1 MLYDPH
7 LDLFLQVAELGS
19 FSKAAEA
26 GYITPSAVIKQ
37 INLLEDDLG
46 VRLFERTHRGLKL
59 TKAGESL
66 KKDAPELIRMSR
78 EAASRAIS
86 SMMSDGHIIRIGTSP
101 MTPAEVLV
109 ELWPKLSEI
118 LPGLKFQLVPFDN
131 TPENARMIL
140 KNLGENIDVVAG
152 LFDEDLLKY
161 RECNGIELTRDKL
174 CVAFSV
180 NHPLA
185 QKKRLSVKDLYG
197 QELMMLTPGSM
208 GSMDAL
214 REYLTVEH
222 PQVKIVD
229 FPLYNTGVFNECEN
243 GGRLL
248 VTTERWKTVHPLLKT
263 VRMGW
268 KYDMPYG
275 LMYSRTPD
283 KKVKQF
289 LSALKEII

>member
-1 MLYDPH
+1 MLYDAH

-19 FSKAAEA
+19 FSKAADA
-26 GYITPSAVIKQ
+26 RFITPSAVIKQ
-37 INLLEDDLG
+37 INLLEDKLG

-66 KKDAPELIRMSR
+66 KKDAPKLIRLSH
-78 EAASRAIS
+78 ETASRAVS
-86 SMMSDGHIIRIGTSP
+86 AVNCADQVIRIGTSP
-101 MTPAEVLV
+101 MTPAGVLM
-109 ELWPKLSEI
+109 ELWPKLSERV
-118 LPGLKFQLVPFDN
+118 PGLKFQLVPFDN

-152 LFDEDLLKY
+152 LFDENLLNY
-161 RECNGIELTRDKL
+161 RECDGIELIKEKL
-174 CVAFSV
+174 CVGFSI

-185 QKKRLSVKDLYG
+185 QKKRISIKDLYG
-197 QELMMLTPGSM
+197 QELMMLSPGSM

-214 REYLTVEH
+214 REYLIKKH
-222 PQVKIVD
+222 PQITLID

-248 VTTERWKTVHPLLKT
+248 ITVERWKSVHPLLKI

-275 LMYSRTPD
+275 LLYSKTPD
-283 KKVKQF
+283 MKVQQF
-289 LSALKEII
+289 LNAIKEII

>member
-19 FSKAAEA
+19 FSKAADA
-26 GYITPSAVIKQ
+26 RFITPSAVIKQ
-37 INLLEDDLG
+37 INLLEDKLG
-46 VRLFERTHRGLKL
+46 VRLFERTYRGLKL

-66 KKDAPELIRMSR
+66 KKDAPKLIRLSH
-78 EAASRAIS
+78 ETASRAVS
-86 SMMSDGHIIRIGTSP
+86 AMNCADRVIRIGTSP
-101 MTPAEVLV
+101 MTPAGVLM
-109 ELWPKLSEI
+109 ELWPKLSERV
-118 LPGLKFQLVPFDN
+118 PGLKFQLVPFDN

-152 LFDEDLLKY
+152 LFDENLLNY
-161 RECNGIELTRDKL
+161 RECDGIELIKEKL
-174 CVAFSV
+174 CVGFSI

-185 QKKRLSVKDLYG
+185 QKKRISIKDLYG
-197 QELMMLTPGSM
+197 QELMMLSPGSM

-214 REYLTVEH
+214 REYLIKKH
-222 PQVKIVD
+222 PQITLID
-229 FPLYNTGVFNECEN
+229 FPLYNTSVFNECEN

-248 VTTERWKTVHPLLKT
+248 ITVERWKSVHPLLKI

-275 LMYSRTPD
+275 LLYSKTPD
-283 KKVKQF
+283 MKVQQF
-289 LSALKEII
+289 LNAIKEII

>member
-7 LDLFLQVAELGS
+7 LDLFLQVAKLGS

-66 KKDAPELIRMSR
+66 KKDAPELIRLSR

-86 SMMSDGHIIRIGTSP
+86 SMKSDGHVIRIGTSP

-109 ELWPKLSEI
+109 ELWPKLSEL

-131 TPENARMIL
+131 TPENARIIL

-152 LFDEDLLKY
+152 LFDDNLLNY
-161 RECNGIELTRDKL
+161 RECDGIELTRDKL

-185 QKKRLSVKDLYG
+185 LKSRISLEDLYG
-197 QELMMLTPGSM
+197 QELMMLSPGSM

-214 REYLTVEH
+214 RAYLTGMH
-222 PQVKIVD
+222 PQIKIID
-229 FPLYNTGVFNECEN
+229 FPLYSTSVFNECEN
-243 GGRLL
+243 GGRVL
-248 VTTERWKTVHPLLKT
+248 VTIERWKTVHPLLKT
-263 VRMGW
+263 CPMDW
-268 KYDMPYG
+268 TYDMPYG
-275 LMYSRTPD
+275 LMYSKKPAE
-283 KKVKQF
+283 KVKQ
-289 LSALKEII
+289 LLNALKKIA

>member
-19 FSKAAEA
+19 FSKAADA
-26 GYITPSAVIKQ
+26 GFITPSAVIKQ
-37 INLLEDDLG
+37 INLLEDELG

-66 KKDAPELIRMSR
+66 KKDAPKLIRLSH
-78 EAASRAIS
+78 EVASRAVS
-86 SMMSDGHIIRIGTSP
+86 AMNCADHVIRIGTSP
-101 MTPAEVLV
+101 MTPAGVLV
-109 ELWPKLSEI
+109 ELWPKLSERV
-118 LPGLKFQLVPFDN
+118 PGLKFQLVPFDN

-152 LFDEDLLKY
+152 LFDENLLNY
-161 RECNGIELTRDKL
+161 RECDGIELTKEKL
-174 CVAFSV
+174 CVGFSI

-185 QKKRLSVKDLYG
+185 QKKRISIKDLYG
-197 QELMMLTPGSM
+197 QELMMLSPGSM

-214 REYLTVEH
+214 REYLIKKH
-222 PQVKIVD
+222 PQITLID

-248 VTTERWKTVHPLLKT
+248 ITVERWKSVHPLLKI

-275 LMYSRTPD
+275 LLYSRTPNI
-283 KKVKQF
+283 KVQQF
-289 LSALKEII
+289 LNAIKEII

>member
-19 FSKAAEA
+19 FSKAADA
-26 GYITPSAVIKQ
+26 RFITPSAVIKQ
-37 INLLEDDLG
+37 INLLEDKLG

-66 KKDAPELIRMSR
+66 KKDVPKLIHLSH
-78 EAASRAIS
+78 EAASRAVS
-86 SMMSDGHIIRIGTSP
+86 AMNCADQVIRIGTSP
-101 MTPAEVLV
+101 MTPAGVLM
-109 ELWPKLSEI
+109 ELWPKLSERV
-118 LPGLKFQLVPFDN
+118 PGLKFQLVPFDN

-152 LFDEDLLKY
+152 LFDENLLNY
-161 RECNGIELTRDKL
+161 RECDGIELIKEKL
-174 CVAFSV
+174 CVGFSI

-185 QKKRLSVKDLYG
+185 QKKRISIKDLYG
-197 QELMMLTPGSM
+197 QELMMLSPGSM

-214 REYLTVEH
+214 REYLIKKH
-222 PQVKIVD
+222 PQITLID

-248 VTTERWKTVHPLLKT
+248 ITVERWKSVHPLLKI

-275 LMYSRTPD
+275 LLYSKTPD
-283 KKVKQF
+283 MKVQQF
-289 LSALKEII
+289 LNAIKEII